1 MRWQGGV
8 GGRPRRP
15 GRPGCWENKGHRPV
29 LPNKSEDLVQPHS
42 PRLLHVR
49 EKQTA
54 LVTAAATT
62 RQGSLSRSS
71 SQRGGHTV
79 WQHLHHFPVPP
90 TPHEGPGP
98 RLLAPGPRCPDGH
111 GVISTAVLMCVS
123 HEPVLRTPDSP
134 VLWQRKS
141 PHSWSSGLR
150 GLQLGGASGPRV
162 REVCEGSQET
172 DEKQ

>member
-29 LPNKSEDLVQPHS
+29 LPNKSEDPVQPHS

-98 RLLAPGPRCPDGH
+98 RPPLSRRARGDLYCGFDVCFPRACTANTRLSCPLAEKIPAFLVFG
-111 GVISTAVLMCVS
+111 
-123 HEPVLRTPDSP
+123 
-134 VLWQRKS
+134 
-141 PHSWSSGLR
+141 SSGSSA
-150 GLQLGGASGPRV
+150 GWS
-162 REVCEGSQET
+162 
-172 DEKQ
+172 